1 MKMGKT
7 DNSSGMAELEEAMDE
22 TDGKPIRQGHK
33 KVFMY
38 MSASFH
44 NAYLHMAKN
53 PPDGFSIATSAY
65 MAYAPG
71 TSAAS
76 TLPPQAQSAI
86 RTLNPYLSPLYN
98 QLHILLS
105 RPKVRKFASDSYDLV
120 HSAQS
125 ILDTNLPYVMDFE
138 HAAVLSGYNQS
149 AFEREG
155 FRNALKRRL
164 LDGKLKK
171 LLPWSNAAKR
181 SLTNFVKSHELEQKI
196 ETVYPVITPPAKLE
210 KTEHE
215 GVNFIFVGGIFYEK
229 GGYDA
234 MLAFDKISEKYDSTL
249 TMVTPIPKEV
259 KERFSKNPKIRMLG
273 PQPYAKVK
281 QLYSQS
287 DVFVMP
293 THYDTFGFVI
303 PEALSYGLPVLTDN
317 SFSRPELVEHGKTGL
332 VVDAYYSS
340 FREDGAYIYQSVE
353 ELKKRREDCKYPTE
367 SYINELASS
376 MERFIGEDSLRRE
389 MSRNAR
395 EETVSG
401 KFSPKAWKEKMGR
414 IYEEASE

>member
-1 MKMGKT
+1 MERV
-7 DNSSGMAELEEAMDE
+7 DNSSGEHELEAAMNEAEGSPQADS
-22 TDGKPIRQGHK
+22 RK

-38 MSASFH
+38 TSASFH

-65 MAYAPG
+65 MAYTPG
-71 TSAAS
+71 SSAS
-76 TLPPQAQSAI
+76 TALPTQARSAI
-86 RTLNPYLSPLYN
+86 RTLNPFLSPIYN
-98 QLHILLS
+98 KLHILLS
-105 RPKVRKFASDSYDLV
+105 RPKVRKFSSESYDLV

-125 ILDTNLPYVMDFE
+125 ILETNIPYVMDFE

-164 LDGKLKK
+164 LDKNLKK

-181 SLTNFVKSHELEQKI
+181 SLTNFVKSNELEQKI
-196 ETVYPVITPPAKLE
+196 ETVYPVITPPKKLE
-210 KTEHE
+210 RQEHE
-215 GVNFIFVGGIFYEK
+215 GVNFVFVGGIFYEK

-234 MLAFDKISEKYDSTL
+234 MLAFDKISSKYDATL

-259 KERFSKNPKIRMLG
+259 QERFSKNDKIRMVG

-281 QLYSQS
+281 ELYSQS

-303 PEALSYGLPVLTDN
+303 PEAFSYGLPVLTDN
-317 SFSRPELVEHGKTGL
+317 SFSRPELVENGKTGL

-340 FREDGAYIYQSVE
+340 FNEEGAYIYQTVE
-353 ELKKRREDCKYPTE
+353 ELKKRREDCKHPTPT
-367 SYINELASS
+367 YINELASA
-376 MERFIGEDSLRRE
+376 MEKLIEDESSRRE
-389 MSRNAR
+389 MSKNAR
-395 EETVSG
+395 EETLSG

-414 IYEEASE
+414 IYKEAIE

>member
-1 MKMGKT
+1 MGRT
-7 DNSSGMAELEEAMDE
+7 DNSSGMAELEDAMDE
-22 TDGKPIRQGHK
+22 VQGKPQQDGRK

-53 PPDGFSIATSAY
+53 PPEGFSISTSAY
-65 MAYAPG
+65 MAYTPG
-71 TSAAS
+71 TSPS

-86 RTLNPYLSPLYN
+86 RSLNPYLSPIYN
-98 QLHILLS
+98 RLHILLS
-105 RPKVRKFASDSYDLV
+105 RPKVRRFESDSYDMV

-138 HAAVLSGYNQS
+138 HAAALSGYNQS

-155 FRNALKRRL
+155 FRKALLKKL
-164 LDGKLKK
+164 LDKNLRK

-181 SLTNFVKSHELEQKI
+181 SLTNFVKSPELEQKI
-196 ETVYPVITPPAKLE
+196 ETVYPVITPPPKLE
-210 KTEHE
+210 REKHE
-215 GVNFIFVGGIFYEK
+215 GVNFVFVGGIFYEK
-229 GGYDA
+229 GGFDA
-234 MLAFDKISEKYDSTL
+234 ISAFDKISEKYDATL
-249 TMVTPIPKEV
+249 TLVSPIPKEV

-281 QLYSQS
+281 ELYLNS

-332 VVDAYYSS
+332 LVDAYYSS
-340 FREDGAYIYQSVE
+340 FREDGAYIYQTVE

-376 MERFIGEDSLRRE
+376 MERLINEDSLRSE

-395 EETVSG
+395 EETLTG
-401 KFSPKAWKEKMGR
+401 KFSPKAYKEKMGR
-414 IYEEASE
+414 IYEEALRK